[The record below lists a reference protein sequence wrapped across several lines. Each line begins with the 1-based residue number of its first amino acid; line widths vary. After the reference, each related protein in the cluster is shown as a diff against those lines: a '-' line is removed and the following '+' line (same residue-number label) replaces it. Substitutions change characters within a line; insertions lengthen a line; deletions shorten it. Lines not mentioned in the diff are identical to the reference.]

1 MALTTVTVLFTDV
14 VGSTELMSRV
24 GEAAADELRRE
35 HFDRLRRVIGSTGGR
50 EVKNLGDGLMVVFE
64 AAASAL
70 TCAAGMQQAMAS
82 TPIGTD
88 QRERVEI
95 RVGVA
100 SGEADTED
108 GDYFGVPVVEA
119 ARLCGA
125 AGAGE
130 VLVSELTRL
139 LVRSRGGFDLEPV
152 GPLELKG
159 LPGPVDAAR
168 LRWEPATPEVAALP
182 PALSALRSG
191 SFVGRTAERALLA
204 DALKHVRA
212 GERRGV
218 LISGEPGLGKS
229 TLAAMFAG
237 DAAADGAT
245 VVYGRCDEDLRIPYQ
260 PWIEALSEL
269 VGHAS
274 PEVVA
279 AHVQARGHVL
289 GRLVPGLAV
298 ADRDAAPSTTDDEN
312 ERHAMFAAVVDL
324 LHRAGADAPVVVV
337 LDDLHWAD
345 PGTVQLLRWVLN
357 ATADS
362 RLMVTGTFR
371 DSDIDADHPLSSLLA
386 ELHRRPGVDRL
397 PLSGLGDVEVLALL
411 ETLAGHEMTND
422 GLRLRDALL
431 AETGGNPFFVGEL
444 LRHLSESGAIRQGDD
459 GRWAAGADLPAA
471 GLPVSIREVIGKRT
485 RWLGPDTHRVLS
497 VAAVIG
503 RDFDLDVLTRVV
515 DLDEDRLVDLCDR
528 AVAAAMLHPSERVD
542 GYSFAHA
549 LIEHTLYDELSPT
562 RRARTHRSVAEA
574 IEELCGGDPGRRV
587 GELARHWRLA
597 TRPADTAK
605 AVTYARLAGDRALE
619 SLAAADAARW
629 YRDAWDLM
637 PEAQRHTAEGCE
649 LLIALGTAELRAG
662 YPTYRDTAH
671 AAGRLAI
678 DLDRPDLVVRAAL
691 GLRNFNDHFG
701 TVIQESVDLLEAAL
715 GLVGEHDSPERAL
728 LLARLAGETL
738 HSASGGQRFDA
749 ARDAVAMAERL
760 GDVTTLTD
768 IMPNCLDLDRR
779 DEGDDQWYRLLVELL
794 GTLAVRKDRDDES
807 RSGANVVQ
815 HAVAFGDDTT
825 FHTLT
830 ARCIELASQL
840 RTPHSLASA
849 AMCAVQRAHF
859 DGDPDALE
867 AAAMRYREVHIAI
880 AARPGSSAGARMAF
894 VLGAFIRG
902 TLDQIL
908 DAIAASARHRPDQ
921 PIYPAVHAWALAV
934 SGHPGQAAALGTPPD
949 VWRDTSSLVVAV
961 RMLRAETAARCG
973 DAQTSRTLIGL
984 LAPCRNQIATT
995 LTNPIYAVAHA
1006 TGIARACVGDLD
1018 GAVADLEHAI
1028 AIHERW
1034 RAPFHTAYSRTAL
1047 ADVLTRRATTG
1058 DLDRAQSLANAAT
1071 DVARERSYGY
1081 VLRDAAAVLQRLG

>member
-14 VGSTELMSRV
+14 VGSTELMSLV

-35 HFDRLRRVIGSTGGR
+35 HFDCLRRVIGLAGGR
-50 EVKNLGDGLMVVFE
+50 EVKNLGDGLMVVFD

-70 TCAAGMQQAMAS
+70 TCATGMQQAMAS
-82 TPIGTD
+82 SPIGTE
-88 QRERVEI
+88 RERIEI

-152 GPLELKG
+152 GALELKG

-182 PALSALRSG
+182 PALSAMRSA

-204 DALKHVRA
+204 DALKHVGA

-237 DAAADGAT
+237 DAAAGGAT

-269 VGHAS
+269 VVNVP

-279 AHVQARGHVL
+279 AHVQARGDVL
-289 GRLVPGLAV
+289 GRLVPELAA
-298 ADRDAAPSTTDDEN
+298 ADRDAAPSSTDEEN

-324 LHRAGADAPVVVV
+324 LHRAGTDVPVVVV

-345 PGTVQLLRWVLN
+345 PGSVQLLRWVLN
-357 ATADS
+357 ATAGS
-362 RLMVTGTFR
+362 RVMVTGTFR
-371 DSDIDADHPLSSLLA
+371 DSDIDADHPLSGLLA

-397 PLSGLGDVEVLALL
+397 PLGGLGDVEVLALL
-411 ETLAGHEMTND
+411 ETLAGHEMTDD

-459 GRWAAGADLPAA
+459 GRWVAGADLPAA

-503 RDFDLDVLTRVV
+503 RDFDLDVLARVV
-515 DLDEDRLVDLCDR
+515 DLDEDGLVDLCDR
-528 AVAAAMLHPSERVD
+528 AVAAAVLHPSERVD

-574 IEELCGGDPGRRV
+574 IEDLCGGDPGQRV

-605 AVTYARLAGDRALE
+605 AVTYARMAGDRALE
-619 SLAAADAARW
+619 ALAAADAVRW

-637 PEAQRHTAEGCE
+637 PEAQRLSAEGCE

-662 YPTYRDTAH
+662 FPTYRDTAH

-701 TVIQESVDLLEAAL
+701 TVIQASVDLLEAAL
-715 GLVGEHDSPERAL
+715 GLVGDDDSPERAR
-728 LLARLAGETL
+728 LLARLAGESV

-768 IMPNCLDLDRR
+768 IMPNCLMLDRR
-779 DEGDDQWYRLLVELL
+779 DEGDDRWYRLTVETSA
-794 GTLAVRKDRDDES
+794 TLAARGDRHGES

-825 FHTLT
+825 FHTLA
-830 ARCIELASQL
+830 ARCIELAAQL
-840 RTPHSLASA
+840 QTPRALASA
-849 AMCAVQRAHF
+849 AMCDVQRAHF
-859 DGDPDALE
+859 DGDPDALD
-867 AAAMRYREVHIAI
+867 AAAMRTLELRVAI
-880 AARPGSSAGARMAF
+880 ADRTNTAASTGMTF
-894 VLGAFIRG
+894 VLGAWMRG
-902 TLDQIL
+902 TLDQL
-908 DAIAASARHRPDQ
+908 LEAIAASARDPRAG
-921 PIYPAVHAWALAV
+921 PINSALHAWALAM
-934 SGHPGQAAALGTPPD
+934 SGHPGEAAALGTAPD
-949 VWRDTSSLVVAV
+949 VWRNSSSLVVAV
-961 RMLRAETAARCG
+961 RTLRAEAAARCG
-973 DAQTSRTLIGL
+973 DAQACRTLIGL
-984 LAPCRNQIATT
+984 LAPCRDQIATT
-995 LTNPIYAVAHA
+995 LQSPIYAVAHA
-1006 TGIARACVGDLD
+1006 TGVARACVGDVD

-1047 ADVLTRRATTG
+1047 ADVLTQRATTG
-1058 DLDRAQSLANAAT
+1058 DLDRARTLAYAAT
-1071 DVARERSYGY
+1071 DLARRRNYGY
-1081 VLRDAAAVLQRLG
+1081 VLRDATAVLQHLG